1 MLNLKIIDVR
11 TCTLTAPE
19 IQKSLDEIGNGRYW
33 QIQFRCDSQPRAE
46 AVRQDIFEQAMKD
59 GGQFEITILGT
70 GAAVGIKMFK
80 APAFFWDAS
89 TGRDVPVKEWNET
102 HPDNKVTD
110 CK

>member
-11 TCTLTAPE
+11 TCTLTASE
-19 IQKSLDEIGNGRYW
+19 IQKFLDEIGSGKYW
-33 QIQFRCDSQPRAE
+33 QIQFRCDSQPRADV
-46 AVRQDIFEQAMKD
+46 VRQDIFEQAMKD
-59 GGQFEITILGT
+59 GRQFEMTILGN
-70 GAAVGIKMFK
+70 GVAVGVKKFMP
-80 APAFFWDAS
+80 PAFVWDAS